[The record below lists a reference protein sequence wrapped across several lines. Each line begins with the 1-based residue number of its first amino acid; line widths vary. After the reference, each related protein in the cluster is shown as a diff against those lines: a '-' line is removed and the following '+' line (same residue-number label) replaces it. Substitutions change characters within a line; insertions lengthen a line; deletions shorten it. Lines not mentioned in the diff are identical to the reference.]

1 MLKTWIHK
9 IRQENLPVNTNTRI
23 RSDHYVS
30 AAKRKL
36 RPDEYPTQ
44 SLPVRSHATTTKH
57 RRPPTVRTIPES
69 PSEDSDEEVSLIA
82 EDNTKSLAIQASDG
96 SLEVIE
102 MLKGTVV
109 QLKADITVLK
119 FCIENI
125 SKDEQLITFYTGFP
139 SYASLKS
146 CYDYLGPTVVYH

>member
-1 MLKTWIHK
+1 M
-9 IRQENLPVNTNTRI
+9 
-23 RSDHYVS
+23 
-30 AAKRKL
+30 
-36 RPDEYPTQ
+36 
-44 SLPVRSHATTTKH
+44 RSHATTTKP

-82 EDNTKSLAIQASDG
+82 EDSTKSVAIQASDG

-109 QLKADITVLK
+109 QLKADITATK
-119 FCIENI
+119 FCIKNI

>member
-1 MLKTWIHK
+1 MVHFCAVPGCSNRSNREVNRSYFGLPLHNKVLLKTWIHK
-9 IRQENLPVNTNTRI
+9 IGRENLPINANTRI
-23 RSDHYVS
+23 CSDHFVS

-36 RPDEYPTQ
+36 RPDEYPTL
-44 SLPVRSHATTTKH
+44 SLPVRSHATTTKP

-82 EDNTKSLAIQASDG
+82 GDSTKSVAIQASDG

-109 QLKADITVLK
+109 
-119 FCIENI
+119 
-125 SKDEQLITFYTGFP
+125 
-139 SYASLKS
+139 
-146 CYDYLGPTVVYH
+146 

>member
-1 MLKTWIHK
+1 M
-9 IRQENLPVNTNTRI
+9 
-23 RSDHYVS
+23 
-30 AAKRKL
+30 
-36 RPDEYPTQ
+36 
-44 SLPVRSHATTTKH
+44 RSHATTIKP

-82 EDNTKSLAIQASDG
+82 EDSTKSVAIQVSDG

-109 QLKADITVLK
+109 QLKADITASK

-125 SKDEQLITFYTGFP
+125 SKDEQLIMFYTGFP

-146 CYDYLGPTVVYH
+146 CYDYLGPTVDNLMYWGSKDKDVGHGRSRALSSFNEFFWC

>member
-1 MLKTWIHK
+1 M
-9 IRQENLPVNTNTRI
+9 
-23 RSDHYVS
+23 
-30 AAKRKL
+30 
-36 RPDEYPTQ
+36 
-44 SLPVRSHATTTKH
+44 RSHTTTTKP

-69 PSEDSDEEVSLIA
+69 NSDEEVSLIA
-82 EDNTKSLAIQASDG
+82 EDSTKSVAMQASDG

-125 SKDEQLITFYTGFP
+125 AKDEQLITFYTGFP

-146 CYDYLGPTVVYH
+146 CYDYLGPTVDNLMYWGSKDKDVGHGRSRAFSSYNEFFWF